1 MIRST
6 PKHTNYHSDLITVCL
21 CLCLRVASRCTA
33 IHLCELN
40 ITVPSLTPL
49 CQKLCAQL
57 VSSGA
62 LCPNKPAKNEH
73 LGSAFFFFASFT
85 FSLCTQSCLCSTDAE
100 LVIYCIMC
108 LFRIAV
114 ILPKKG
120 KENRNKNNNKKRYVF
135 RREEV

>member
-21 CLCLRVASRCTA
+21 CLCLRVARRCTA

-73 LGSAFFFFASFT
+73 LGSAFFFLLLSLSLSVPRAASAAQ
-85 FSLCTQSCLCSTDAE
+85 TQ
-100 LVIYCIMC
+100 
-108 LFRIAV
+108 
-114 ILPKKG
+114 
-120 KENRNKNNNKKRYVF
+120 N
-135 RREEV
+135 